1 MNLVKFAV
9 AIKDCKSV
17 EEAAKV
23 TGLTVNTVRQKMGNC
38 RKAAILLPSFSRN
51 SQRSEPSDTELA
63 ELAELYG
70 MTVEEYKAHAEQE
83 RAKSIEKGNKIKEAK
98 AAKAA
103 EREAAKAAGETTT
116 EATTETETTSEVA
129 AESNST
135 PE

>member
-9 AIKDCKSV
+9 AIKDCKSI

-23 TGLTVNTVRQKMGNC
+23 TSLTVNTVRQKMGNC
-38 RKAAILLPSFSRN
+38 RKAGILLPSFSRN
-51 SQRSEPSDTELA
+51 STKLEPSETEIA
-63 ELAELYG
+63 ELAALYG
-70 MTVEEYKAHAEQE
+70 MTPEQYKEQAAKNKAETV
-83 RAKSIEKGNKIKEAK
+83 EKGEKIKAAK

-116 EATTETETTSEVA
+116 ETETNSEVTT
-129 AESNST
+129 ESNST